1 MTASTMPLTGKRI
14 VVTRAAEQASDLVYA
29 LRENGAEVLLLP
41 SVTFAEAE
49 EKHPLDAAIH
59 ALYRFDWLL
68 FTSQNAVRFFSARS
82 RELGI
87 SPAALAGALPRIAAV
102 GPATAEAARKEGFDV
117 KFVAS
122 RNTGDGLAAE
132 LREYSQGKKMLLP
145 RSDRATSDLPA
156 ALSRAGADV
165 TEVVAYRTLALQ
177 TSDSGALEE
186 IRQGRADV
194 VTFASPSAFQAF
206 VGQIGADALRQL
218 SKRMA
223 FAAIGPVTARAI
235 HAAGFA
241 VEIEASEST
250 AAGLVDAIISWCAS
264 RASAGATTP

>member
-1 MTASTMPLTGKRI
+1 MATSTMPLTGKRI

-41 SVTFAEAE
+41 SVSFTEAE
-49 EKHPLDAAIH
+49 DKHPLDTAIH
-59 ALYRFDWLL
+59 SLYRFDWLL
-68 FTSQNAVRFFSARS
+68 FTSQNAARFFSARCH
-82 RELGI
+82 ELGI
-87 SPAALAGALPRIAAV
+87 SPAALAGALPRVAAV
-102 GPATAEAARKEGFDV
+102 GPATAEAAHKEGFDV

-122 RNTGDGLAAE
+122 RNTGEGLAAE
-132 LREYSQGKKMLLP
+132 LREHAQGKKMLLP
-145 RSDRATSDLPA
+145 RSDRASGDLPA

-177 TSDSGALEE
+177 ASEYSALEE

-194 VTFASPSAFQAF
+194 VTFASPSAFHAF
-206 VGQIGADALRQL
+206 VSQIGVDALHEL
-218 SKRMA
+218 SGRMVL
-223 FAAIGPVTARAI
+223 AAIGPVTAKAI

-264 RASAGATTP
+264 RASAGATTL